1 MILVLSMGCAI
12 CTIGDSFKLIWQRKF
27 VSNQNTFVSAD
38 PIKKKET
45 LNHLET
51 EKLTESENMNIY
63 SFLLTSAKTT
73 TIRLVK
79 VNQSSQ
85 VVGLKAKIMTWIK
98 L

>member
-79 VNQSSQ
+79 VN
-85 VVGLKAKIMTWIK
+85 
-98 L
+98 